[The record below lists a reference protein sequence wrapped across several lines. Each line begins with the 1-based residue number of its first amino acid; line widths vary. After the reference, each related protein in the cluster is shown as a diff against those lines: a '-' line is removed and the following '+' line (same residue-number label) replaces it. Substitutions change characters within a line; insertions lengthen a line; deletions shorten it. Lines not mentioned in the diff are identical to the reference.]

1 MEPYASSTAELVTEL
16 LEYQPKNLKMT
27 MLEATALLGIIV
39 DTKSFTFRTG
49 ARTFDAASYLRSHG
63 ADTVLVQELL
73 KEDMDQYL
81 RVAKA
86 IKMRTFI
93 KMELRLLKL
102 IVMITTIKRLL
113 RNRQTRY

>member
-1 MEPYASSTAELVTEL
+1 
-16 LEYQPKNLKMT
+16 MT
-27 MLEATALLGIIV
+27 MLEATALLAGIIV

-93 KMELRLLKL
+93 KMELRLQKL
-102 IVMITTIKRLL
+102 IAMITTIKCLL
-113 RNRQTRY
+113 RNQRTHY

>member
-1 MEPYASSTAELVTEL
+1 ML
-16 LEYQPKNLKMT
+16 LQRQNWLQNYLSINLKFKDDNVRSD
-27 MLEATALLGIIV
+27 GIVSGYYCRHEKFHI
-39 DTKSFTFRTG
+39 RTG

>member
-1 MEPYASSTAELVTEL
+1 
-16 LEYQPKNLKMT
+16 MT
-27 MLEATALLGIIV
+27 MLEATALLAGIIV

-86 IKMRTFI
+86 IKNAYI
-93 KMELRLLKL
+93 YKMELRLQKL
-102 IVMITTIKRLL
+102 IAMITTIKCLL
-113 RNRQTRY
+113 RNQRTHY

>member
-1 MEPYASSTAELVTEL
+1 MSTRKVSHSG
-16 LEYQPKNLKMT
+16 Q
-27 MLEATALLGIIV
+27 
-39 DTKSFTFRTG
+39 

-113 RNRQTRY
+113 AHLQTRY

>member
-1 MEPYASSTAELVTEL
+1 
-16 LEYQPKNLKMT
+16 MT
-27 MLEATALLGIIV
+27 MLEATALLAGIIV

-86 IKMRTFI
+86 IKNAYI
-93 KMELRLLKL
+93 YKNGIAIAKL
-102 IVMITTIKRLL
+102 IAMITTIKCLL
-113 RNRQTRY
+113 RNQRTHY